1 MGGRRDRFETAGRQ
15 SIALSIAGFE
25 LSSAAAAAAAAT
37 VVGNASQ
44 SIQRTAVHGE
54 STAHYVLPDT
64 RPGRRRFTP
73 GRPLLLAVLVID
85 RSILHADRL

>member
-1 MGGRRDRFETAGRQ
+1 MGGRRDRFETAGQQ

-25 LSSAAAAAAAAT
+25 LSSAAAAAAAT